1 MPVPSTRARS
11 VVAEPNQGTSHGD
24 LKKNSFLS
32 NVFGKLHTP
41 GKKKTPAREDRGG
54 HGGLGTVRKLLPFS
68 PSRIPKSSSKADK
81 YSAVK
86 NTTTSPP
93 KDCTGG
99 RPRKRLGGLVP
110 SPVRLFSVSDQEELI
125 PAARGDQETS
135 LNLKEDSTSI
145 KVVVRVR
152 PKGEREQSRVVS
164 VGNQGTSRLPD
175 TITLQPSMGERHA
188 FTFDMVMN
196 EEKTQLDVYQA
207 SGRSVLENCL
217 NGYHGCLFAYGQTG
231 SGKTY
236 SMMGSTEFSSP
247 VHNDLS
253 RGIIQR
259 SFDDLFSIMEA
270 KVCIL

>member
-1 MPVPSTRARS
+1 MPVPSTRTRS
-11 VVAEPNQGTSHGD
+11 VAAESSQDATHED
-24 LKKNSFLS
+24 VKKNSFLS

-41 GKKKTPAREDRGG
+41 GKKKTPAREDRG

-68 PSRIPKSSSKADK
+68 PSRIPKSSSKVDK

-93 KDCTGG
+93 KDTTGG

-125 PAARGDQETS
+125 PAARGDPGTS
-135 LNLKEDSTSI
+135 LNIKEDSTSI
-145 KVVVRVR
+145 QVVVRVR
-152 PKGEREQSRVVS
+152 PKGDCEQQTRVVS
-164 VGNQGTSRLPD
+164 VGNQGASGLPD

-188 FTFDMVMN
+188 FTFDTVMN
-196 EEKTQLDVYQA
+196 EDKTQLDVYQA

-236 SMMGSTEFSSP
+236 SMMGSTELCSP
-247 VHNDLS
+247 MHDDLS

-270 KVCIL
+270 KVCI